1 MTQGWGVSEW
11 GLSEWGVSGGT
22 DLFLEGAAA
31 ISERQVLVAL
41 SIPPL
46 ATSPIG
52 VGDALN
58 PATWSIER
66 LDTQFFFTIL
76 AVEQTSATL
85 YTLYTLEKFGNV
97 LIDHRVATTSLLD
110 TSMVP
115 LTSPK
120 NALFAGCK
128 AAQTKATPAA
138 QGDLASVQLAAS
150 SLEGVL
156 QVLPGGDYL
165 LQSGSSLLRKL
176 IYRRL
181 TTTRGAFFH
190 LPEYGSG
197 LKVKEPVNPANLPAM
212 QADVERAISLEPEIE
227 RASVRITLSPG
238 ILTVVVTAKLRKENA
253 EVTLP
258 IPIPLG
264 VAF

>member
-41 SIPPL
+41 SIQPL
-46 ATSPIG
+46 AISTIG
-52 VGDALN
+52 TGDALN

-76 AVEQTSATL
+76 AVEQISATQ
-85 YTLYTLEKFGNV
+85 YSLYTLEKFGNA
-97 LIDHRVATTSLLD
+97 LIDHRVATTSLL
-110 TSMVP
+110 TPSMIP

-120 NALFAGCK
+120 NAIFQGCV
-128 AAQTKATPAA
+128 AAKVKPTPAA

-156 QVLPGGDYL
+156 QVLPGGDYV

-181 TTTRGAFFH
+181 TTTKGAFFH
-190 LPEYGSG
+190 MPEYGEG
-197 LKVKEPVNPANLPAM
+197 IKVKEPINPANLPAM
-212 QADVERAISLEPEIE
+212 QADIERAISLEPEVEAARVQLILTT
-227 RASVRITLSPG
+227 AV
-238 ILTVVVTAKLRKENA
+238 LTVVVTAKLRKENA